1 MLKLLFTI
9 KHLLDFIKEPL
20 LAVLTALL
28 VIQFLF
34 AHTIIPSESM
44 EPTIMTSD
52 RMIINRLP
60 YYYRNPKRGEIV
72 IFKQGDEFWVK
83 RVIGEPGDTLNL
95 IDGYVY
101 INDHPL
107 DESGYLDSSIL
118 TFPLSSD
125 ISFPFIVPTNTYFVM
140 GDNRLASRDSRAIGP
155 IDRELIVAKGGF
167 RIYPFNAIGL
177 VR

>member
-1 MLKLLFTI
+1 MPKLLFSI
-9 KHLLDFIKEPL
+9 KHFLDFIKEPM

-72 IFKQGDEFWVK
+72 IFKHGDEFWVK

-101 INDHPL
+101 INDESL
-107 DESGYLDSSIL
+107 DESTYLDPSIL

-125 ISFPFIVPTNTYFVM
+125 ISFPFIVPANTYFVM

-167 RIYPFNAIGL
+167 RIYPFNHIGL

>member
-1 MLKLLFTI
+1 MQKILFST
-9 KHLLDFIKEPL
+9 KQTLDFIKEPL

-60 YYYRNPKRGEIV
+60 YYYRNPKRGEII
-72 IFKQGDEFWVK
+72 IFKHGDEFWVK

-95 IDGYVY
+95 IDGFVY
-101 INDHPL
+101 INDKPL
-107 DESGYLDSSIL
+107 DESAYLDSSTL

-125 ISFPFIVPTNTYFVM
+125 IVFPFIVPEDTYFVM

-155 IDRELIVAKGGF
+155 IARELIVAKGGF
-167 RIYPFNAIGL
+167 RIYPFDHIGL

>member
-1 MLKLLFTI
+1 MQKILFSI
-9 KHLLDFIKEPL
+9 KQFLDFIKEPL

-34 AHTIIPSESM
+34 AHTVIPSESM

-95 IDGYVY
+95 IDGFVY
-101 INDHPL
+101 INNELL
-107 DESGYLDSSIL
+107 DESTYIDPAIL
-118 TFPLSSD
+118 TFPLSSN
-125 ISFPFIVPTNTYFVM
+125 IVFPFTVPEDTYFVM
-140 GDNRLASRDSRAIGP
+140 GDNRLASKDSRAIGP
-155 IDRELIVAKGGF
+155 IARELIVAKGGF
-167 RIYPFNAIGL
+167 RIYPLNHIGI
-177 VR
+177 VK